1 MKPLV
6 IPTVNLNGNDAA
18 SLVED
23 CSRIIRALREAEAI
37 IACGHDLWHGRNH
50 LPSRVDG
57 ERKNAD
63 ARDAVNERRD
73 ALNRMAAEF
82 EDLGLAIQR
91 QGR

>member
-23 CSRIIRALREAEAI
+23 CTRIMRALREAKAI
-37 IACGHDLWHGRNH
+37 IACGHDLWHGRNFQTAKE
-50 LPSRVDG
+50 PFSAQ
-57 ERKNAD
+57 AD
-63 ARDAVNERRD
+63 AANAIRERAVTISK
-73 ALNRMAAEF
+73 MAAEF
-82 EDLGLAIQR
+82 EDLAVAIQR